1 VSGALHAAMA
11 EVARATAAAITRCA
25 IMLFQSSSAC
35 GGSLAHGGKAL
46 EGAEFYAQVL
56 AFSTSL

>member
-1 VSGALHAAMA
+1 MV

-46 EGAEFYAQVL
+46 ESAEFYAQVL